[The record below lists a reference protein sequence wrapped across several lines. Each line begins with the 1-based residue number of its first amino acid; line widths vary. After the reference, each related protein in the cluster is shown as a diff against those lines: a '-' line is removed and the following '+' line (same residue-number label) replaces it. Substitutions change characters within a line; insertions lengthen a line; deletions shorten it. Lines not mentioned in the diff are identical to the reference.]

1 MASDID
7 TNGLNV
13 NYPEPGKNNST
24 QGFRNNFTN
33 IKNNL
38 DNAGA
43 EITELQEKAVLKQG
57 LSGFA
62 VDNNMANTLIS
73 NAAVQSFRHTTY
85 NLGNSLSGTVL
96 VNALNGDVQYGT
108 VASNTTI
115 NFAGWA
121 PTNTE
126 STIKLRLAFANSS
139 AAVTFPSEVVFSENL
154 VENNNSDVNPNG
166 NLAIL
171 KPPYNAEYLEYD
183 FTTLDCGNTIT
194 IQPTNRPYK
203 ATQVVTRPLIP
214 PTGFEGDRNG
224 DIAVD
229 NFVQPITIGNTQA
242 TTNVLLT
249 DTTAGFYIDMP
260 LQFSGNTF
268 GGIQAGATYYVS
280 YIDEDT
286 EFAVSLTQGG
296 SNVTLTTATGTMQA
310 TPLAY
315 VYMCTGTFDSTVS
328 NGNVSFS
335 TASSDSVTLGSPLD
349 VLYTPYYALNHPVIF
364 SDLSNGSNVANMGL
378 DTSTV
383 YYVKSIISD
392 GSEFTLTRTRT
403 NGVAD
408 GPTVQLNDATPSQV
422 VATFYTQG
430 HDIWK
435 RVPLTTDGGSFIS
448 GQDVV
453 LNSPANLI
461 MGGGTNGYF
470 LQTDGA
476 GGLSWVLPTSSE
488 GSKAISGITKA
499 NPGVVTTTDVHGLTD
514 GQAVTITDVV
524 GMTEVNGN
532 QYYAN
537 VITSNT
543 FALYSDSALTVTVDT
558 TAFTTYVSDGYATGA
573 TQAFV
578 GGSNTQ
584 IQFNDNGSFG
594 GSTNLIFDSSD
605 SNLYLT
611 GTANV
616 TGNIVISQ
624 NASAA
629 NITSTD
635 TLTANILN
643 AQLID
648 VNGNLNANNVTTT
661 SGDVT
666 AAANVIANIEVSAP
680 AGNIDTL
687 QSNVIGATSIAAGS
701 FTVPS
706 YDLANVAP
714 VINITTSVS
723 NTNPGFVALSSET
736 GIQAVGTGAGD
747 ATALTAHINKID
759 SYVTLNTNG
768 VSLPK
773 AYAGME
779 ITMINTSN
787 SNIRVYSNTSDGG
800 VSYGN
805 LRPDYTAKLVT
816 ATGNS
821 TDAGTWYIAYSGSL
835 TTL

>member
-260 LQFSGNTF
+260 MQFSGNTF

-408 GPTVQLNDATPSQV
+408 GPTVELNDATPSQV

-435 RVPLTTDGGSFIS
+435 RVPLTTDGGAFIS

-476 GGLSWVLPTSSE
+476 GGLSWVAGG
-488 GSKAISGITKA
+488 GSG
-499 NPGVVTTTDVHGLTD
+499 
-514 GQAVTITDVV
+514 
-524 GMTEVNGN
+524 NG
-532 QYYAN
+532 
-537 VITSNT
+537 T
-543 FALYSDSALTVTVDT
+543 
-558 TAFTTYVSDGYATGA
+558 
-573 TQAFV
+573 V

-594 GSTNLIFDSSD
+594 GSANLIFDSSD

-635 TLTANILN
+635 TLTSNILN

-706 YDLANVAP
+706 FDPANVEP

-821 TDAGTWYIAYSGSL
+821 TIAGTWYIAYSGSL

>member
-260 LQFSGNTF
+260 MQFSGNTF

-408 GPTVQLNDATPSQV
+408 GPTVELNDATPSQV

-435 RVPLTTDGGSFIS
+435 RVPLTTDGGAFIS

-476 GGLSWVLPTSSE
+476 GGLSWVAGG
-488 GSKAISGITKA
+488 GSG
-499 NPGVVTTTDVHGLTD
+499 
-514 GQAVTITDVV
+514 
-524 GMTEVNGN
+524 NG
-532 QYYAN
+532 
-537 VITSNT
+537 T
-543 FALYSDSALTVTVDT
+543 
-558 TAFTTYVSDGYATGA
+558 
-573 TQAFV
+573 V

-594 GSTNLIFDSSD
+594 GSANLIFDSSD

-821 TDAGTWYIAYSGSL
+821 TIAGTWYIAYSGSL

>member
-260 LQFSGNTF
+260 MQFSGNTF

-408 GPTVQLNDATPSQV
+408 GPTVELNDATPSQV

-435 RVPLTTDGGSFIS
+435 RVPLTTDGGAFIS

-476 GGLSWVLPTSSE
+476 GGLSWVAGG
-488 GSKAISGITKA
+488 GSG
-499 NPGVVTTTDVHGLTD
+499 
-514 GQAVTITDVV
+514 
-524 GMTEVNGN
+524 NG
-532 QYYAN
+532 
-537 VITSNT
+537 T
-543 FALYSDSALTVTVDT
+543 
-558 TAFTTYVSDGYATGA
+558 
-573 TQAFV
+573 V

-594 GSTNLIFDSSD
+594 GSANLIFDSSD

-635 TLTANILN
+635 TLTSNILN

-648 VNGNLNANNVTTT
+648 VNGNLNANNVTTS

-706 YDLANVAP
+706 FDPANVEP

-821 TDAGTWYIAYSGSL
+821 TIAGTWYIAYSGSL

>member
-335 TASSDSVTLGSPLD
+335 TASTDSVTLGSPLD

-435 RVPLTTDGGSFIS
+435 SIPLTTSGGSFIS

-476 GGLSWVLPTSSE
+476 GGLSWVAGG
-488 GSKAISGITKA
+488 GSG
-499 NPGVVTTTDVHGLTD
+499 
-514 GQAVTITDVV
+514 
-524 GMTEVNGN
+524 NG
-532 QYYAN
+532 
-537 VITSNT
+537 T
-543 FALYSDSALTVTVDT
+543 
-558 TAFTTYVSDGYATGA
+558 
-573 TQAFV
+573 V

-594 GSTNLIFDSSD
+594 GSANLIFDNT
-605 SNLYLT
+605 SNTLYLT

-616 TGNIVISQ
+616 AGNIVISQ

-648 VNGNLNANNVTTT
+648 VNGNLNANNITTT

-680 AGNIDTL
+680 AGNINTL
-687 QSNVIGATSIAAGS
+687 QSNVIGAQNIAAGS

-706 YDLANVAP
+706 FDPANVEP

-821 TDAGTWYIAYSGSL
+821 TIAGTWYIAYSGSL

>member
-260 LQFSGNTF
+260 MQFSGNTF

-476 GGLSWVLPTSSE
+476 GGLSWVAGG
-488 GSKAISGITKA
+488 GSG
-499 NPGVVTTTDVHGLTD
+499 
-514 GQAVTITDVV
+514 
-524 GMTEVNGN
+524 NG
-532 QYYAN
+532 
-537 VITSNT
+537 T
-543 FALYSDSALTVTVDT
+543 
-558 TAFTTYVSDGYATGA
+558 
-573 TQAFV
+573 V

-594 GSTNLIFDSSD
+594 GSANLIFDSSD

-821 TDAGTWYIAYSGSL
+821 TIAGTWYIAYSGSL

>member
-62 VDNNMANTLIS
+62 VDNNIANTLIS

-260 LQFSGNTF
+260 MQFSGNTF

-408 GPTVQLNDATPSQV
+408 GPTVELNDATPSQV

-435 RVPLTTDGGSFIS
+435 RVPLTTDGGAFIS

-476 GGLSWVLPTSSE
+476 GGLSWVAGG
-488 GSKAISGITKA
+488 GSG
-499 NPGVVTTTDVHGLTD
+499 
-514 GQAVTITDVV
+514 
-524 GMTEVNGN
+524 NG
-532 QYYAN
+532 
-537 VITSNT
+537 T
-543 FALYSDSALTVTVDT
+543 
-558 TAFTTYVSDGYATGA
+558 
-573 TQAFV
+573 V

-594 GSTNLIFDSSD
+594 GSANLIFDSSD

-736 GIQAVGTGAGD
+736 GIHATGTGAGD

-821 TDAGTWYIAYSGSL
+821 TIAGTWYIAYSGSL